1 MAYNLTMEIIV
12 PLPETSAK
20 PVTNE
25 KTVPGFPR
33 HGFEI

>member
-1 MAYNLTMEIIV
+1 MAYNMTMEINV
-12 PLPETSAK
+12 PLSETSAK

-25 KTVPGFPR
+25 KNVPCYPR